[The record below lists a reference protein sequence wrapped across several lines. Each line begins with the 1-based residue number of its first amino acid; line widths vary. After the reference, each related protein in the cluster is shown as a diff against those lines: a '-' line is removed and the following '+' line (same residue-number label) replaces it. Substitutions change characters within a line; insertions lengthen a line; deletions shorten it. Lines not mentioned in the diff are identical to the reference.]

1 MDLLLTLE
9 PGNIVSTL
17 ETGGLKIFLPL
28 TGEII
33 DNLGSDDATIQR
45 LNVGRTTRNYVWS

>member
-9 PGNIVSTL
+9 PGNIVNTL